1 MLNSETNKNTLS
13 DFGRLELD
21 FKIQLQRSDRCLD
34 LCDVEGA
41 ERWNN
46 EAKLTLSKMSKL
58 N

>member
-21 FKIQLQRSDRCLD
+21 FQIQLQRSSRCLD

-41 ERWNN
+41 ERWNE